1 MSIPQRRGVRPC
13 LSLASTSAR
22 LAMSALTRLPR
33 SKQTVILIFDPP
45 GRTCA
50 SLDPQV
56 SKKTCLSSPENAAS
70 RGVGDSQLGCYG
82 SMAEGN
88 PRNPSGTGVA
98 YGRHSLDH
106 LDGDGVDVDRDYP
119 A

>member
-1 MSIPQRRGVRPC
+1 MS
-13 LSLASTSAR
+13 
-22 LAMSALTRLPR
+22 
-33 SKQTVILIFDPP
+33 
-45 GRTCA
+45 
-50 SLDPQV
+50 
-56 SKKTCLSSPENAAS
+56 SSPENAAS

-106 LDGDGVDVDRDYP
+106 LDGDGVDVDRDTLHETQDDRFRSALLYRRTSQP
-119 A
+119 ASAATRPRC